1 MKSKLIGIFGGTYDP
16 PHLSHLILAEE
27 AMHQL
32 NLERLLFVLTPD
44 PPHKQEQLI
53 TPAADRLA
61 MLTAAIGDNDK
72 FEISRVEIDRPG
84 PHYTVDTVHLLQ
96 KEFPGAKLIYLMGGD
111 SLRELPNWSRGQE
124 FIQACAR
131 IGVMR
136 RLGDNIDLETIEPAL
151 PGVSEK
157 VEFIDAPLLEIAS
170 HQIRRR
176 IAEGRPYRYYL
187 PPAVV
192 EVILKRSLY
201 QN

>member
-1 MKSKLIGIFGGTYDP
+1 
-16 PHLSHLILAEE
+16 
-27 AMHQL
+27 MHQL

-192 EVILKRSLY
+192 DVILKRNLY
-201 QN
+201 QT